1 MVYVI
6 FHANGYK
13 NVSVKSFESP
23 EAAQLGMSEKP
34 KGSTTALMVAGPENT
49 SSWTK
54 AQLVGIFNGLDPSAD
69 KVKAFGSLE
78 EGEKSVFERIVNW
91 KQQPAPEPAAEAQE
105 GATEENKDMATK
117 TKKGAAKKK
126 TAAKKAAKKTATPRK
141 VAPLTVEL
149 GAGNAPP
156 KDTTCGCYIRSLVML
171 GTLTTAQ
178 ILAKVAKHY
187 PDSTSKPSDVSWNR
201 AKLRAA
207 GKKVPEPVKEEKP
220 AK

>member
-13 NVSVKSFESP
+13 NVSVKSFENP
-23 EAAQLGMSEKP
+23 EAAQTGMSEKP
-34 KGSTTALMVAGPENT
+34 EGTTTALLVAGPENT

-54 AQLVGIFNGLDPSAD
+54 AQLVGIFNGLDPSAA

-91 KQQPAPEPAAEAQE
+91 KPQPAPEPAAEAQE
-105 GATEENKDMATK
+105 GATEETDM
-117 TKKGAAKKK
+117 AAKKK
-126 TAAKKAAKKTATPRK
+126 TAAKKKPAAKKAATKTATPRK

-149 GAGNAPP
+149 GTGNAPP
-156 KDTTCGCYIRSLVML
+156 KDTTCGCYIRSLVMV
-171 GTLTTAQ
+171 GTLTTAE
-178 ILAKVAKHY
+178 ILAKVKKHY
-187 PDSTSKPSDVSWNR
+187 PDSTSRPSDVSWNR

-207 GKKVPEPVKEEKP
+207 GKKVPEPVKEEA
-220 AK
+220 AKK